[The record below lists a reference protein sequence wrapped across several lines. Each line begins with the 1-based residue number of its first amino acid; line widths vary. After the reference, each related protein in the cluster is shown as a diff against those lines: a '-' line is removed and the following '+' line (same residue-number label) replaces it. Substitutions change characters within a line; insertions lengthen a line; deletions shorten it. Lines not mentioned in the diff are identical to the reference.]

1 MKIVVG
7 KTEVEILK
15 SVGRMLTL
23 MIGTDLP
30 LVRYVRGG
38 FYIYTIEPLGPEP
51 HDSPLWDWRRS
62 SPTKFEQKTICD
74 ALVQGYVELNIREG
88 VDERLILT
96 ERGREVALACL
107 PWWSPEIDQH
117 FAGRGI
123 DWRDLGK
130 PFVPELSIAEKK
142 ALRKAKQHADNVA
155 LAHTIIREAL
165 KSSGYV
171 VGEDGL
177 LVAPKKV
184 CTLVNAIGNS
194 MAELLDRLDPS
205 PAQD

>member
-15 SVGRMLTL
+15 SVGRMLAL

-62 SPTKFEQKTICD
+62 SPTKFEQKTIEE
-74 ALVQGYVELNIREG
+74 ALVQGYVELDIREC

-130 PFVPELSIAEKK
+130 PMQPELSIAEKRSI
-142 ALRKAKQHADNVA
+142 RKAKRSADNAA
-155 LAHTIIREAL
+155 LVNTIIREAL
-165 KSSGYV
+165 RSSGYV
-171 VGEDGL
+171 VGEGGL

-194 MAELLDRLDPS
+194 VAALLDRLDLTPM
-205 PAQD
+205 QD